1 MTISLY
7 KATELARLHSHLDQE
22 TGEIDFAAF
31 DAANIT
37 LAEKQLAYTAYLKN
51 ESHNIEAHEIALKTA
66 FAIENEKLKRRK
78 AAHLRSL
85 DYLKLNML
93 ANGITEIKSNDG
105 MFSAKLGS
113 TQAVEVEEG
122 FVFDDCYLL
131 PAKPRE
137 PSKTLIKAAI
147 EAGTTVIGASI
158 VKRDRLVIK

>member
-7 KATELARLHSHLDQE
+7 KATELARLHSHIDPD

-51 ESHNIEAHEIALKTA
+51 EGHSIEAHEIALKTA
-66 FAIENEKLKRRK
+66 FAIEDEKLKRRK
-78 AAHLRSL
+78 AAHLRSF
-85 DYLKLNML
+85 DRLKLNML
-93 ANGITEIKSNDG
+93 ENGITEIKSNDG

-113 TQAVEVEEG
+113 TQAVEVDEG
-122 FVFDDCYLL
+122 AVFDEQYLL

-137 PSKTLIKAAI
+137 PSKTLLKAAI
-147 EAGTTVIGASI
+147 EAGNTFDGARI
-158 VKRDRLVIK
+158 VKRDKLTIK